1 MSSPA
6 DIIRQLLLDLGL
18 VAATGDW
25 TTYVSFL
32 PESPDNA
39 VCVYDTAGKLDG
51 RVMSTG
57 EQQTHPGIQI
67 RVRGLSYPA
76 VWAKSNAIATG
87 LDSLGRVLIAM
98 SSSEAHTL
106 LNVSRTGDII
116 PVGMEE
122 EGGRRRHHFT
132 INAVVTLQKE

>member
-25 TTYVSFL
+25 TTFVSFL

-39 VCVYDTAGKLDG
+39 VCVYDTAGRPNG
-51 RVMSTG
+51 RLMAG
-57 EQQTHPGIQI
+57 EQIIHPGIQI

-76 VWAKSNAIATG
+76 VWAKSNTIATA
-87 LDSLGRVLIAM
+87 LDSLARVLVAI
-98 SSSEAHTL
+98 SSTEAHTL

-116 PVGMEE
+116 PVGIEE